1 MDILKEN
8 TLLYS
13 ALIFAAVFCL
23 LLFPNKTASAE
34 AAPQKVG
41 TTDAG
46 TVFLLPDT
54 VQILR
59 KGDTHYL
66 LAAAEEQFTD
76 DAFLSDLH
84 STAGMETAAS
94 EWKLY
99 MFTSDGRYYCTPQRY
114 LLDTQ
119 GNTCVDLGSN
129 MQLAMIDNKLT
140 ADIYTAALHVLEG
153 KNP

>member
-8 TLLYS
+8 NFIFSLLV
-13 ALIFAAVFCL
+13 FAAIFCL
-23 LLFPNKTASAE
+23 LLFPNGTARAE

-54 VQILR
+54 VQIIR

-66 LAAAEEQFTD
+66 LAAAEEQFTNE
-76 DAFLSDLH
+76 AFLSDLH
-84 STAGMETAAS
+84 STAGMEAAAS
-94 EWKLY
+94 DWKLY

-114 LLDTQ
+114 LLDAQ
-119 GNTCVDLGSN
+119 GNTCVNLGSN
-129 MQLAMIDNKLT
+129 MQLSMIDNKLT
-140 ADIYTAALHVLEG
+140 ADIYTAALRVLEG
-153 KNP
+153 KTS

>member
-13 ALIFAAVFCL
+13 VLIFTAVL
-23 LLFPNKTASAE
+23 SLLFFPSRTANAE
-34 AAPQKVG
+34 AGLQKVG
-41 TTDAG
+41 EGDAG

-54 VQILR
+54 VQILSR
-59 KGDTHYL
+59 GEARYL
-66 LAAAEEQFTD
+66 LAAVEEQFTD
-76 DAFLSDLH
+76 EAFLSDLH
-84 STAGMETAAS
+84 STAGMEAAAS

-129 MQLAMIDNKLT
+129 MQLSMIDNKLT
-140 ADIYTAALHVLEG
+140 ADIYTAALRVLEG
-153 KNP
+153 KTS